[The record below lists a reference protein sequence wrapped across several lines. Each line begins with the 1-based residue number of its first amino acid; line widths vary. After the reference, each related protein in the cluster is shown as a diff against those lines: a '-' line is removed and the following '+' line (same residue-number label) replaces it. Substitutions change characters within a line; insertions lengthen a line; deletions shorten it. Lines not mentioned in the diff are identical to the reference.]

1 MPRCASSVSA
11 SCPAPAPSAPS
22 LGAGLHLS
30 QLSRFRGPP
39 PKALDELVSVR
50 RLMRAGAVVDVECQF
65 APIRV
70 KLVGYRGIKPFGQG
84 LGAGQMRGDEDN
96 AIGRFQ
102 TGLRQV

>member
-1 MPRCASSVSA
+1 MDHVTALDLARSP
-11 SCPAPAPSAPS
+11 PALRVEPLLAPLRDFAVACD
-22 LGAGLHLS
+22 LG
-30 QLSRFRGPP
+30 R
-39 PKALDELVSVR
+39 PKVLDELVSVR